1 MKRILLLVLL
11 FGLAAFILLVPVIP
25 NEVIYGPALTCT
37 GPPCFWPEYG
47 SVTLWVFKV
56 GGAYGYTTG
65 EYSSI
70 PYTLCPILIQCAHAG
85 GPRFV

>member
-1 MKRILLLVLL
+1 LKRTIPLILLLGLL
-11 FGLAAFILLVPVIP
+11 AFIFLVPIIP
-25 NEVIYGPALTCT
+25 GQAIYGPALMCT

-47 SVTLWVFKV
+47 SVTLWAFKV

-85 GPRFV
+85 GPSFV